1 MSLVKPKHAN
11 KNSKIQTF
19 NELYVLII
27 KFANHICTTKQTNY
41 VKTCQILSYH
51 VVSGHNRQ
59 KIAQLTLHCWLE
71 EVIKEFSGF
80 KACFFLTDIT
90 YFLSFSGP
98 QLYNSEALIFI
109 SMLLQSQLIN
119 SIILLLCFLCFAE
132 SMSFTQ
138 RASTKIC
145 DWANISNQVKF
156 KNYIGDQAVL
166 WPK

>member
-71 EVIKEFSGF
+71 GVIKEFSGF
-80 KACFFLTDIT
+80 KACFFSDVT

-98 QLYNSEALIFI
+98 QLYNLVALIFI
-109 SMLLQSQLIN
+109 SMLLYSVFHNFISPN
-119 SIILLLCFLCFAE
+119 KELCSKMALGKVGV
-132 SMSFTQ
+132 S
-138 RASTKIC
+138 
-145 DWANISNQVKF
+145 
-156 KNYIGDQAVL
+156 L
-166 WPK
+166 P